1 MRGTGGPSLNISGVD
16 KEGVAHVSFV
26 CPRSRSERGGLSK
39 SANRGSRAL
48 RPFLIGLEK
57 TFSGVKKIMRAR
69 DLCGNISL
77 SYMLSVRRPG
87 SFSFLN
93 SGKLSEEKSG
103 SPSFVLS
110 GWRMFP
116 GGRGPCPMVSYRP
129 SLISK

>member
-1 MRGTGGPSLNISGVD
+1 MNVLGVD
-16 KEGVAHVSFV
+16 KKRVAHVLFV
-26 CPRSRSERGGLSK
+26 CPRFMSERDGLSK
-39 SANRGSRAL
+39 SANKGSRAP
-48 RPFLIGLEK
+48 RPFLIGLGK
-57 TFSGVKKIMRAR
+57 TISGVKKIMRAR

-110 GWRMFP
+110 GWRMFQ
-116 GGRGPCPMVSYRP
+116 GGRGPCPTVSYRP
-129 SLISK
+129 LFILK